1 MRGGSSRRTDA
12 FGGATASSR
21 PTGEN
26 DCHPRASGNWQRGIS
41 HYRFAQI
48 LW

>member
-1 MRGGSSRRTDA
+1 MRGDNRRTDA
-12 FGGATASSR
+12 FGGATAFSG

-26 DCHPRASGNWQRGIS
+26 DCRPRAGGNGQRGIS